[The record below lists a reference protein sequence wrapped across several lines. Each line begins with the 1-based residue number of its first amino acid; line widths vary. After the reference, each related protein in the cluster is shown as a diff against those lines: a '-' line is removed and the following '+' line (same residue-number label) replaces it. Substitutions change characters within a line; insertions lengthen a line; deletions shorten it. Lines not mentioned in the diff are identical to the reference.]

1 MRGISTSGIRASG
14 RPLRGVVTLSLASLL
29 LASCSLL
36 PNKPSGPFS
45 QSESPQATERTV
57 PPVKGTELP
66 VDAKPEAGNRANA
79 AGGTCPYLDGQWLQN
94 TNGQRLTGVTV
105 DNRFDPVGCT
115 FWSYEDVPQAQVLVR
130 KMRTNTDAV
139 KVVDTAA
146 PINTTLKALK
156 PEGWSGGR
164 KGGDRKSGA
173 IYAVW
178 KDETAVVVWTAQ
190 AQSVKAQE
198 IAEQTIKNL
207 KL

>member
-1 MRGISTSGIRASG
+1 MK
-14 RPLRGVVTLSLASLL
+14 GVVALSVASLL
-29 LASCSLL
+29 LTSCSLL
-36 PNKPSGPFS
+36 PDKPSGPFT
-45 QSESPQATERTV
+45 QSENQQATERTV
-57 PPVKGTELP
+57 APVKGSELP
-66 VDAKPEAGNRANA
+66 VNVKPETGDRASS
-79 AGGTCPYLDGQWLQN
+79 AGGVCPYLDGQWLQN

-130 KMRTNTDAV
+130 KMRTNTEAV

-164 KGGDRKSGA
+164 KGGDNKSGA

-178 KDETAVVVWTAQ
+178 KDETAVIVWTAQ